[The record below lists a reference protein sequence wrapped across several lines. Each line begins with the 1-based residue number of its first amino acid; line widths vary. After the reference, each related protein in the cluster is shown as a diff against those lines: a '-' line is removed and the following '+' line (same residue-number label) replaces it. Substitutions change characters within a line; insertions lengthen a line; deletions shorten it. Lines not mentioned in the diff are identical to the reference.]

1 MSEPTAHGSH
11 GGCAHHH
18 HHLPFGGGLLSR
30 DEQRRAA
37 RQLSLAMLAL
47 GLLLLGLAWRWL
59 AADQAG
65 VSQIL
70 LGVASLLVALP
81 VARSA
86 WDSLRHPSLHGVTD
100 QLIALAMLGA
110 WASGDLLTAAL
121 LPIIMIF
128 GHVLEE
134 RSVIGSQEAIAALG
148 ELTRS
153 HARRIEAD
161 GSLSEVDNA
170 SLRAGDQVEVRAGDR
185 VPADGRVLQ
194 GQASLDTAPITGE
207 SVPLEVAPGMEV
219 YGGAI
224 NLDGLLRIE
233 ITRTG
238 EASTLGK
245 VIGLMQQAERAKP
258 PITRL
263 LERYAG
269 QYMLLVLLIAAVT
282 WFVTNDAQAMLAVLV
297 AACPC
302 ALVLSA
308 PATAIAGIAVAARHG
323 ILIRSSAFL
332 EELADL
338 TSLVVDKTG
347 TLTHGSLRLQ
357 ALRLADAAEEASVL
371 RLAASLGAASSHPVS
386 RALAALAAHDAYH
399 PLSDIRE
406 RQGFGVVAR
415 TAAGEA
421 ALGRPELFQQLGID
435 AGEVPAHEGPIAGI
449 ALDGRFLGWLLLADS
464 VRAEAA
470 EALADLR
477 ELGLGRQ
484 LLLTGDRQAVAD
496 AVAKQVGIRQLVAQA
511 LPEDKLRQVGAEIGS
526 GFRPM
531 VVGDGINDS
540 LALKAGVVGVAMGAG
555 GADIALASADIV
567 LIGSDL
573 RRLGTCVRLSRQCR
587 RTLQVNVAIG
597 LGWTLAIVAAAA
609 FGLLGAAGAMVAA
622 LLHNLST
629 LLVLGNAGR
638 LLRFE
643 EPWAAPAGR
652 GGTRRGGYTVRQ
664 AQTRRNGWRWLAL
677 AVGTLSALSLA
688 EASMARW
695 PAGWQVSDL
704 PAAQPGQAGAGQRQR
719 AVKLQAD
726 GSQALVMEV
735 TRMPLQSGQAVNL
748 EKVLGH
754 MRKLVQIE
762 FLRNGLQTACTSP
775 QPSTTGGLA
784 ALETTCTIRQRGAV
798 VMKQTLLTAAG
809 KTSAYSLSYAGLA
822 EAYDASQAEI
832 RAVRESLRFE

>member
-207 SVPLEVAPGMEV
+207 SVPLEVVPGMEV

-435 AGEVPAHEGPIAGI
+435 ASEVPEHEGPIAGI

-484 LLLTGDRQAVAD
+484 LLLTGDRRAVAD

-597 LGWTLAIVAAAA
+597 LGWTWRSSPRQPSACSARPGRWSRRCCTTSAPCWCW
-609 FGLLGAAGAMVAA
+609 AMPDACCV
-622 LLHNLST
+622 S
-629 LLVLGNAGR
+629 R
-638 LLRFE
+638 SPR
-643 EPWAAPAGR
+643 AAPAGR

-798 VMKQTLLTAAG
+798 VMKQTLLAAAG